1 MNSPKR
7 LGALIVDDNEMTR
20 SVLRISL
27 HGQEF
32 EVLGEATNGRAGL
45 DAAIRLRPDIVC
57 LDIVMPDMNGL
68 DVLSAIKDALPGTAV
83 LMVTA
88 SADLETVKT
97 AISNGA
103 AGFIVKPFNTITVHE
118 TMHKTALALQRQRAQ
133 AKPA

>member
-1 MNSPKR
+1 LNSQKR
-7 LGALIVDDNEMTR
+7 LGVLIVDDNEMTR

-27 HGQEF
+27 HGDEY

-45 DAAIRLRPDIVC
+45 DAALRLRPDIVC

-68 DVLSAIKDALPGTAV
+68 DVLAAIKDALPGTAV

-88 SADLETVKT
+88 SADLATVKT
-97 AISNGA
+97 AIGGGA

-118 TMHKTALALQRQRAQ
+118 TMRKTAQAVLRQRAQ
-133 AKPA
+133 ARPA